1 MAYFCFLEK
10 EGIQCYVL
18 SCLIPW
24 HKLDNLLIIVVQ
36 AFLVFFPLSSS
47 SPFHMQAKVRAEQQI
62 TQSFPSEIITGL
74 WYKNVMGMI
83 IIQQWCNACSFSL
96 HCGPILGYHSSFPE
110 FQTFWSRSCVSLY
123 LYLNVTGITISFFE
137 RSGITVSH
145 YVYLSASLLPSNVYM
160 ISCLQGWAIS
170 FWMLLR

>member
-10 EGIQCYVL
+10 EVIQCSVL

-36 AFLVFFPLSSS
+36 AFLVFFSLSSS

-96 HCGPILGYHSSFPE
+96 HCGPILGYQPSFLE
-110 FQTFWSRSCVSLY
+110 FQTFWSRSWHVRHNYIYRSESCWD
-123 LYLNVTGITISFFE
+123 NCFFF
-137 RSGITVSH
+137 RKIGDNCFS
-145 YVYLSASLLPSNVYM
+145 P
-160 ISCLQGWAIS
+160 
-170 FWMLLR
+170 